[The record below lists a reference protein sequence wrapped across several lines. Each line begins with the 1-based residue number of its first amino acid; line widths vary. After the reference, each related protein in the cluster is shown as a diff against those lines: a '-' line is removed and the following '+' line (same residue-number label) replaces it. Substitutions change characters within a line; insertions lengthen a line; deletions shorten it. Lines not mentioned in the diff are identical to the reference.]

1 MGRGMGITIL
11 DQIIRISVAIVVGGI
26 IGLERK
32 RLHKAAGVRTHAVV
46 TVICTMLTIVSVYG
60 FNGLPGNIDP
70 TRLLSNII
78 TGIGFLA
85 GGVIFVTTKKDSKN
99 LGENVVGVTTAAGIF
114 GAAMLGIPIGLGH
127 FDLVVITIVGI
138 EISLQAER
146 VLKKVHLI
154 NDDKIKNEIE
164 ADKNK
169 NIING
174 DTVKLKITTNLP
186 DEIGLEINLANE
198 NGYSGKE
205 LVTIKSGTTET
216 DVF

>member
-1 MGRGMGITIL
+1 MSSAMGITTL
-11 DQIIRISVAIVVGGI
+11 EQIIRISVAIVVGSL

-78 TGIGFLA
+78 TGVGFLA
-85 GGVIFVTTKKDSKN
+85 GGTIFVATKKRSN
-99 LGENVVGVTTAAGIF
+99 SMEESVVGLTTAAGIF

-127 FDLVVITIVGI
+127 FDLVLITIVAI

-146 VLKKVHLI
+146 VLKKIHLI
-154 NDDKIKNEIE
+154 NDDKMKNELKTDKNEI
-164 ADKNK
+164 
-169 NIING
+169 
-174 DTVKLKITTNLP
+174 
-186 DEIGLEINLANE
+186 
-198 NGYSGKE
+198 
-205 LVTIKSGTTET
+205 
-216 DVF
+216 